1 MPYNAPEGTAD
12 MLPAVARLWRSTT
25 ETAAKLFAAYG
36 YEPIDTPIF
45 EMTEVFTRGIGEATD
60 VVGKEMFTV
69 RSGENYKRALAAG
82 SDEGLKSKQK
92 LSLRPEG
99 TAGVVRAVVQHNL
112 VEQGAA
118 PAKLFYAGPMFR
130 AERPQKGRL
139 RQFHQ
144 IGVECLGAT
153 EPTADAEMIIMLM
166 RFYETMGV
174 PRQNMRLLI
183 NSMGDDACRPAY
195 RESVR
200 QFILDHE
207 DEMCEE
213 CRRRAETNPLRAFDC
228 KNETCSHVMEA
239 APKITDNLCDDCR
252 AHYEAVKALLDAAGV
267 SYIEDPTL
275 VRGLDYYTRTVFE
288 VQVTE
293 GMGSQSAIGGGGRY
307 DKLAE
312 SVGGR
317 PTPGLGFALGFER
330 MVLALEAAGAL
341 GESAKRVDGYVACVD
356 NSVRAAAFDLV
367 CAARD
372 AGLCVEMDHQGK
384 SLKSQFKT
392 ADKVNAR
399 VVIVLGPD
407 ELSQGKARIRNMR
420 SHAEKLVDIA
430 AAKRLLSQFG
440 GQRVGG
446 ASSPINID
454 TVFSLE
460 NDDKE

>member
-1 MPYNAPEGTAD
+1 MSYNAPEGTAD
-12 MLPAVARLWRSTT
+12 MLPSVARLWRSTT
-25 ETAAKLFAAYG
+25 DTAAKLFAAYG

-45 EMTEVFTRGIGEATD
+45 ELTEVFTRGIGEATD
-60 VVGKEMFTV
+60 VVGKEMFVV
-69 RSGENYKRALAAG
+69 RSGENYKRSLAAG
-82 SDEGLKSKQK
+82 TDEGLKSKQK

-118 PAKLFYAGPMFR
+118 PAKLYYAGPMFR

-166 RFYETMGV
+166 RFYQLMGV
-174 PRQNMRLLI
+174 PADRMHLLI
-183 NSMGDDACRPAY
+183 NSMGDEACRPAY

-200 QFILDHE
+200 QYILDHE
-207 DEMCEE
+207 GEMCEE

-228 KNETCSHVMEA
+228 KNEACAHVMEG
-239 APKITDNLCDDCR
+239 APKITDHLCDDCR
-252 AHYEAVKALLDAAGV
+252 EHYETVKSLLDAAGV
-267 SYIEDPTL
+267 KYIEDPTL

-288 VQVTE
+288 VQVTQ

-341 GESAKRVDGYVACVD
+341 TDRTKALDGYVACVD
-356 NSVRAAAFDLV
+356 DSVRPAAFELL
-367 CAARD
+367 CALRD
-372 AGLCVEMDHQGK
+372 AGLPSEMDHQGK
-384 SLKSQFKT
+384 SLKSQFKM
-392 ADKVNAR
+392 ADKLGAHF
-399 VVIVLGPD
+399 VIIVGPD
-407 ELSQGKARIRNMR
+407 ELAQGKVRVRNMHK
-420 SHAEKLVDIA
+420 HAEKLVDVV

-440 GQRVGG
+440 GQPVGG
-446 ASSPINID
+446 ATRPVNID
-454 TVFSLE
+454 TLFSIE
-460 NDDKE
+460 NDHKE